1 LALSCLQT
9 ANKKKKIKK
18 QKKMGK
24 NCGILISKLGKEGGD
39 GQVALN
45 TVLLI
50 FILNSNLFLSI
61 C

>member
-1 LALSCLQT
+1 
-9 ANKKKKIKK
+9 
-18 QKKMGK
+18 MGK